1 MPDVSRLA
9 RTLCALPLLLA
20 PVLSGCVKD
29 SPLTRA
35 EQDSDARP
43 QIVSAREYGFVRP
56 AVDISSLEATDSG
69 KGLATTGGGGNLWT
83 RVRAGMR
90 LQDQHNPRVE
100 AVIARFKRDPRY
112 LTRLNDRARPYLRLI
127 VDEIARRGLPMEL
140 ALLPQVESRYNPGA
154 TSSKAAA
161 GIWQFMPYTGR
172 AMGLRQDQ
180 WYDERRDVL
189 ASTRAALDYLEQ
201 LNAQFDGDWALTMAA
216 YNCGP
221 GCVAN
226 AVERNRRQGKP
237 TDFWSLQLPTETRDY
252 VPQILAT
259 ARLVATPGQYG
270 LALPPLPDRP
280 QLELIRTPG
289 AVELAK
295 LASASGVELAT
306 LKRLNPGLKR
316 ARTAP
321 GAQANLLVPAG
332 SGALLRKALAQAEV
346 VTPAAYSASSRVHI
360 RERTTP
366 QARPAV
372 AVAKPVR
379 TTPKAL
385 VHVVKR
391 GETLSAIA
399 RRHDLGVRAL
409 AESNHLDLDDTLRPG
424 QKLRIPGS
432 NALVTYRVR
441 SGDSMSVIAR
451 RYGVTVDDLQR
462 WNALSDSRLDIGD
475 TLRIYRKS

>member
-29 SPLTRA
+29 SPLSRA
-35 EQDSDARP
+35 ETDSASAS
-43 QIVSAREYGFVRP
+43 QVVSAREYGFVRP
-56 AVDISSLEATDSG
+56 AVAVSSLETDDTAPPPAASG
-69 KGLATTGGGGNLWT
+69 GDLWQ

-90 LQDQHNPRVE
+90 LGHQHHPRVDT
-100 AVIARFKRDPRY
+100 VIARYKRDPQY
-112 LTRLNDRARPYLRLI
+112 LTRLSERARPYLRLI
-127 VDEIARRGLPMEL
+127 VNEIERRGLPMEL
-140 ALLPQVESRYNPGA
+140 ALLPQIESRYNPGA
-154 TSSKAAA
+154 TSSRAAA

-221 GCVAN
+221 GCVGK

-237 TDFWSLQLPTETRDY
+237 TDFWALQLPAETRDY
-252 VPQILAT
+252 VPQILA
-259 ARLVATPGQYG
+259 AAQLVAAPEQHG

-280 QLELIRTPG
+280 QLELIRTQRPI
-289 AVELAK
+289 ALAQ

-321 GAQANLLVPAG
+321 DAPANLLVPAG
-332 SGALLRKALAQAEV
+332 SGALLRKAIAQAEV
-346 VTPAAYSASSRVHI
+346 VSPATYNASSRAHI
-360 RERTTP
+360 RERSAP
-366 QARPAV
+366 RARPAV
-372 AVAKPVR
+372 AVSKPA
-379 TTPKAL
+379 PKAL
-385 VHVVKR
+385 VHVVKS

-399 RRHDLGVRAL
+399 RRHNLGARTL
-409 AESNHLDLDDTLRPG
+409 AENNHLDLDDTLLPG

-432 NALVTYRVR
+432 DALVTYRVR
-441 SGDSMSVIAR
+441 SGDSMSVIAH
-451 RYGVTVDDLQR
+451 RYGVTIDDIQR

-475 TLRIYRKS
+475 TLRIYRRRG